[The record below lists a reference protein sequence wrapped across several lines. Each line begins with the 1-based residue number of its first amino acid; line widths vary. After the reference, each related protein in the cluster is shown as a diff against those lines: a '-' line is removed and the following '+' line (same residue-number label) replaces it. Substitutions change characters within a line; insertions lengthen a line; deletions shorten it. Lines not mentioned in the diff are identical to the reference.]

1 MEALPLFVQ
10 DDKLRLKEIDVI
22 GLPYISVFD
31 KHVGEWRKIVLVCA
45 KRENLVENTIG
56 AERKIEI
63 DLGNSH
69 VK

>member
-31 KHVGEWRKIVLVCA
+31 KHVGEWRKIVLVCG
-45 KRENLVENTIG
+45 KGENLVENTIG
-56 AERKIEI
+56 AERKI
-63 DLGNSH
+63 
-69 VK
+69 